1 MKNNNLDLFFI
12 KLDKKVIVSDKIGNI
27 IENLAIDFSLVVEHN
42 VKFDLFDII
51 SNIRNNN
58 YKFNDEFEISKK
70 NENYEI
76 CNKTFNIDY
85 FLDELL
91 IEFFSKLKNKI
102 YSVCKT
108 NINRLLLIYDFT
120 PYEIRLIIQQAA
132 LINGIDIV
140 HMLDTNRA
148 LRFYIESSKNR
159 PKTLNKY
166 LAIIIKYNEY
176 IEFAIYISGPIKKLF
191 SSYKKEPNF
200 FEDLMK
206 VENKNDDFILYDI
219 FHEKESFKKLK
230 DYISNEI
237 YLEMGKQKFQDI
249 GQIFIFDANK
259 VVCFNKMIFFGT
271 AKSLDSKKTQQ
282 CKAIFK
288 VIDKNDVLISNKI
301 TQISIMNYKF
311 NIEIN
316 QLPILLDIEI
326 PFNGCFYTTV
336 ILGLSNED
344 FEYSVLITVY
354 FNQINYFYIS
364 LNLLYCNSIEFIF
377 YKNFPEISFGGNEYK
392 SIKCE
397 EKFEDGEHFKRISLI
412 NVNREKIKLDLNL
425 NGYKNIFSSEL
436 DYESKNI
443 SVIVGQNLKILSYY
457 QKQTFLNKKI
467 CSKIY
472 SLIELVDKF
481 SSKLSYKELNNLKS
495 NINEM
500 YLLVNEKIFNTNIF
514 TEFNEMNE
522 IKIIKL
528 MIAFGKYR
536 IIKKLFVEKESSNI
550 IKINEN
556 NYKKFIYVFKHL
568 ENFHQK
574 CKNCI
579 KDNDLIIAKLFLT
592 SSIALEEYLNSSEYS
607 ELKEELIDLIDFKKE
622 GTIYNSAYENN
633 LTFII
638 NLNKKSFLYPI
649 FLQFNSKFKKNVY
662 NKDDISKC
670 IFSKLTLQQIKLI
683 LIKSLELYGIRIF
696 FNTIYLGETFLSS
709 GISIYNEK
717 GLFDKK
723 LNDEDLLIKND
734 SNFQKRTSV
743 SFLQLHE
750 IFSHYKKI
758 INKNTI
764 DYIDFSL
771 DKIVFSDSKKDIQ
784 KRDKSEEIEYFL
796 SNGKRQLIDNLYQY
810 RDKNFNFKNIFN
822 IDLLLHPTNE
832 QLINELKAVPETKK
846 IKKESIIK
854 STINI
859 KIENRNNEIL
869 QNAKKEDK
877 TNYLRNNF
885 YYTDEYIEAKNK
897 LMNENSFRKFTFP
910 RNTIIKCKLL
920 NNELVPDEDE

>member
-1 MKNNNLDLFFI
+1 MKNNSLDLFFI

-58 YKFNDEFEISKK
+58 YKFNDEFKISKK

-259 VVCFNKMIFFGT
+259 VACFNKMIFFGT

-397 EKFEDGEHFKRISLI
+397 EKFEDEEHFKRISLI

-467 CSKIY
+467 CSEIY

-633 LTFII
+633 LSFII

-649 FLQFNSKFKKNVY
+649 FLQFNSEHKKNVY

-696 FNTIYLGETFLSS
+696 CNTIYLGETFLSS
-709 GISIYNEK
+709 KISIYNEK

-723 LNDEDLLIKND
+723 LNNEDLLIKND
-734 SNFQKRTSV
+734 SNFQKRTSI
-743 SFLQLHE
+743 SYLQLHE
-750 IFSHYKKI
+750 ILSHYKKI
-758 INKNTI
+758 ITSNS
-764 DYIDFSL
+764 Y
-771 DKIVFSDSKKDIQ
+771 DI
-784 KRDKSEEIEYFL
+784 
-796 SNGKRQLIDNLYQY
+796 
-810 RDKNFNFKNIFN
+810 
-822 IDLLLHPTNE
+822 
-832 QLINELKAVPETKK
+832 
-846 IKKESIIK
+846 
-854 STINI
+854 
-859 KIENRNNEIL
+859 
-869 QNAKKEDK
+869 
-877 TNYLRNNF
+877 
-885 YYTDEYIEAKNK
+885 
-897 LMNENSFRKFTFP
+897 
-910 RNTIIKCKLL
+910 
-920 NNELVPDEDE
+920 